1 MEAFQ
6 IAIPNLTF
14 RESNRIDAQT
24 LDYWHT
30 IDRLPDNDP
39 DFGIE
44 AAMTCR
50 ENRPMDLIGKVY
62 IVELIGRPIGFVGL
76 YEDYMR
82 QTPIRSIRRYL
93 APEYRGL
100 GYGTELLR
108 ITEKLAD
115 KEGLTEIFSVT
126 HKMNTRAQRT
136 LERSGWQLIRKTG
149 QKFFYRRSLMN
160 FRAR

>member
-6 IAIPNLTF
+6 IAIPNLNF
-14 RESNRIDAQT
+14 RESSRRDVQT
-24 LDYWHT
+24 LDYWYA

-39 DFGIE
+39 NFGIE

-50 ENRPMDLIGKVY
+50 ENRPIDLIGKVY
-62 IVELIGRPIGFVGL
+62 IVELSGRPIGFVGL

-100 GYGTELLR
+100 GYGARLLR
-108 ITEKLAD
+108 IAERLAD
-115 KEGLTEIFSVT
+115 EEGLTEIFSVT

-136 LERSGWQLIRKTG
+136 LEHSGWRLIRKTG
-149 QKFFYRRSLMN
+149 QKFFYRRNLMN
-160 FRAR
+160 FRTR